1 MPSVTT
7 SGAGAPR
14 ISKFVLCRRQRENSN
29 LCIAPS
35 RLTSA
40 RQWHHEIGCSRNAT
54 KPNLEK
60 ALRSPKPCTPMATY
74 AHGNFEQ
81 IASAIG
87 MEVGQIAKHENRFEA
102 AAYWYRLDRR
112 RPTRITPSKSREK
125 LDRIAK
131 AARRLLASLGVND
144 PDEAADGPRDPE
156 ILNALVLVGEPN
168 ADAVIEATRRIGRLM
183 KILDSIAP
191 SAEFDR
197 RAKKAATEVSEAGKL
212 PVRHWNLPTAPAT
225 ACF

>member
-1 MPSVTT
+1 MPSVIT
-7 SGAGAPR
+7 SCAVAPR

-102 AAYWYRLDRR
+102 AANWYRVDRR
-112 RPTRITPSKSREK
+112 RPTRIVPSKSREEVEK
-125 LDRIAK
+125 IAK
-131 AARRLLASLGVND
+131 KIAKNKRCYANTLRPAQMLLKG
-144 PDEAADGPRDPE
+144 DEG
-156 ILNALVLVGEPN
+156 GC
-168 ADAVIEATRRIGRLM
+168 
-183 KILDSIAP
+183 KIW
-191 SAEFDR
+191 R
-197 RAKKAATEVSEAGKL
+197 G
-212 PVRHWNLPTAPAT
+212 
-225 ACF
+225 